1 MSQKSNLDQLCVNT
15 IRTLSMDAVQAANSG
30 HPGMPMG
37 MADVAYVLWNQFLK
51 HNPSNPKWFD
61 RDRFVLS
68 AGHGSMLLYSLLH
81 LYGYDMPLD
90 EIKKFRQLGS
100 ITPGHPEYGMTP
112 GVETTTGPLGQGFAT
127 GVGMAMA
134 ERFMA
139 ETFNKDSHNLIDHY
153 TYAIVSDGDL
163 MEGISHE
170 AASLAGHLKLSKLI
184 YLYDSNK
191 ITIDG
196 STDLAFSD
204 DSKKRFEAYGWDVQV
219 IDGHDHK
226 QIEEAIE
233 KARHTDTPSLIE
245 CKTKIGYGSPNKEG
259 TADSHGSPLGEEE
272 IKLTK
277 QQLGWEFDE
286 PFYIPD
292 EVLEHMRSAVKEG
305 EKTEAEWK
313 ELLSDYEK
321 VFPDDGVNFKMFV
334 NRDLPK
340 DWDEILPVFEAS
352 EKGPASRAS
361 SGKVLNA
368 IADHIFN
375 LVGGSADLTGSN
387 KTDLDGKGI
396 FTPEDYSGRYI
407 HYGVREHAMGAA
419 LNGLALH
426 GGVIP
431 YGGTFLVFSDYN
443 KPAIRIAALS
453 HIPAIHVFTHDSIG
467 LGEDGPTH
475 QPIEHLASLRATPN
489 VCVLRPADAN
499 ETAYC
504 WQAAIE
510 NDSGPSLLVLTR
522 QNLPTL
528 DRSKYGDVKGT
539 LKGAYILKEGSG
551 NNPDLI
557 VMATGSEVT
566 IALEG
571 ASKLEEKGIS
581 TRVVSMPSWELFEK
595 QDKSYRDQILPPEI
609 TKRISIEAASTL
621 GWHKWTGSEG
631 VTIGIDRFGESAPFE
646 EVYEKLGITS
656 DRVVEEGLKLT
667 NVSST

>member
-90 EIKKFRQLGS
+90 EIKNFRQLGS